1 MMKKIILLSLVS
13 LVALSGCSNST
24 KEEATIKK
32 QERQIETLKHE
43 KKELEMLLK
52 NEKEKKIQTVTSTE
66 EEAVSPE
73 IENKVF
79 ENLFH
84 FFIKAEFARDEG
96 ELKELTTAKL
106 YTILVDKAGE
116 KDSSFKV
123 TNTVKSSKL
132 YQVEQVNDNEVNIVG
147 RIQIETKVGENA
159 PNCYEQLVECVALK
173 DSSGNYQIDS
183 QTLTNLA

>member
-13 LVALSGCSNST
+13 FVALSGCANST

-52 NEKEKKIQTVTSTE
+52 NEKEKKIEPAISTE
-66 EEAVSPE
+66 ETVSPE
-73 IENKVF
+73 AENEIF

-84 FFIKAEFARDEG
+84 SFIKAEFARDEG
-96 ELKELTTAKL
+96 KLKELTTAKL

-147 RIQIETKVGENA
+147 RIQIETKVGDYA
-159 PNCYEQLVECVALK
+159 PNRYEQLVECVALK

>member
-13 LVALSGCSNST
+13 LVALSGCANST

-52 NEKEKKIQTVTSTE
+52 NEKEKKIEPATSTE
-66 EEAVSPE
+66 ETISSEA
-73 IENKVF
+73 ENEVF

-84 FFIKAEFARDEG
+84 SFIKAEFARDEG
-96 ELKELTTAKL
+96 KLKELTTAKL

-147 RIQIETKVGENA
+147 RIQIETKVGDYA
-159 PNCYEQLVECVALK
+159 PNRYEQLVECVALK